1 MQNLP
6 LLTVPQLQ
14 VQPPEAGFGCGLPHS
29 SQNLPALPAW
39 PHEQVQPV
47 CACCGG
53 VCCGGVACGAGGV
66 CCGGVACGAGGVSG
80 LPCAGAPWPNAPIAP
95 APICP
100 AMPMPMKPKAPPMPA
115 SLPAAVRIASA
126 VAVARRP
133 ARMSGLLMIA
143 LSWISLM
150 RRSSSS
156 SALTDETPNETI
168 SMPRFLPQSSESSS
182 LSSLRISFV

>member
-14 VQPPEAGFGCGLPHS
+14 VQPSEAGFGCGLPHS
-29 SQNLPALPAW
+29 SQNFPALPAW
-39 PHEQVQPV
+39 PHEQVQTA
-47 CACCGG
+47 CACGG
-53 VCCGGVACGAGGV
+53 AACCDAGAC
-66 CCGGVACGAGGVSG
+66 CMGGVSG
-80 LPCAGAPWPNAPIAP
+80 LPCEGAPWPNAPIAP
-95 APICP
+95 APTCP

-133 ARMSGLLMIA
+133 ARMSGLLMMA